1 MLKSVQI
8 IKKGRCFTLFKVVKS
23 AHVKNNTNACILLNR
38 LFLLNYVYKNDK
50 KINIYI
56 I

>member
-8 IKKGRCFTLFKVVKS
+8 IKKDRCFTLFKVFKS
-23 AHVKNNTNACILLNR
+23 AHVKNNITACILVNR